1 MHIHDKECA
10 EDIAQETFV
19 KFLEAIMR
27 DTDIKKIKGY
37 LDSTAGNLVKNSYK
51 KNKEVPTDQ
60 VPDIEENNLEG
71 VEARMD
77 IEYALDRLPEEIKE
91 TAVLFFFQG
100 MKQKEISDLL
110 NIKLSLV
117 KYRVSRAKEL
127 LSKQLVVE
135 RS

>member
-1 MHIHDKECA
+1 MCG
-10 EDIAQETFV
+10 
-19 KFLEAIMR
+19 R
-27 DTDIKKIKGY
+27 Y
-37 LDSTAGNLVKNSYK
+37 RAGNLVKNSYK

-127 LSKQLVVE
+127 LFKQLVVE

>member
-1 MHIHDKECA
+1 M
-10 EDIAQETFV
+10 
-19 KFLEAIMR
+19 
-27 DTDIKKIKGY
+27 
-37 LDSTAGNLVKNSYK
+37 KNSYK

-77 IEYALDRLPEEIKE
+77 IEYAIDRLPEEIKE

-135 RS
+135 RL